1 MRVTGS
7 EPWGGN
13 AVAQTDAVQT
23 SVMTQC
29 PVVGLNGAVQ
39 LPAIA
44 HGPVPRLVLG
54 MPVQDASGA
63 KQHTHQIN
71 LCAYST
77 VKCLDVTFS

>member
-1 MRVTGS
+1 MFLVQLMRVTGS
-7 EPWGGN
+7 EPCGGT

-29 PVVGLNGAVQ
+29 TVVGLNVDAQ

-54 MPVQDASGA
+54 MQVQEASGA
-63 KQHTHQIN
+63 KQHTLI
-71 LCAYST
+71 
-77 VKCLDVTFS
+77 K